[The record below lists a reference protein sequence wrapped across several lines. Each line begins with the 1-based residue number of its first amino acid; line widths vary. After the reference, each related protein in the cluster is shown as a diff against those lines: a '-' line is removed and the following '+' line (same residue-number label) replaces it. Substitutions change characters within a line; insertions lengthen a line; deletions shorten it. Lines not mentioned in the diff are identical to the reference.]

1 MALEDD
7 FKELL
12 GEQPAAAAVTEAEA
26 AEEQRILMMNAV
38 GSWLSQHLREDAAF
52 NHSINAVLALRN
64 GLNCM
69 MRGILVYA
77 GNCKEPLTWEQQSYL
92 LPCLQQIVAEMT
104 ETNADPACVIP
115 GLQNHVV
122 PQLQQ
127 FDQML
132 WQLRQQETLALPGCT
147 LLATRD
153 TPVCLLGTA
162 AALAE
167 FTKQLSLQLQ
177 SEVNK
182 PLMTLWLGR
191 DPAHN
196 DRVCN
201 NRARILQVGCHVWQ
215 GLLTKPDH
223 LQVFIR
229 TNQAKLARE
238 VDLIVGE
245 SAQGLAAVASP
256 QGLCRQVKKF
266 SKHLHGRLP
275 WQIYCWQT
283 EDTGLKLPTAEA
295 LPGIQALYVTVSAEG
310 QLVVVPLP

>member
-1 MALEDD
+1 MAIEED
-7 FKELL
+7 FQELL
-12 GEQPAAAAVTEAEA
+12 GEQPSPVNAEAAA
-26 AEEQRILMMNAV
+26 AEEQRVQRMHEIGV
-38 GSWLSQHLREDAAF
+38 WLARHLKEDAAF
-52 NHSINAVLALRN
+52 KHSINAVLALRN

-69 MRGILVYA
+69 MRGMLVYA
-77 GNCKEPLTWEQQSYL
+77 GNCADPLTRQQQAYL
-92 LPCLQQIVAEMT
+92 LPCLNQIVTEMT
-104 ETNADPACVIP
+104 EANADPACVIP

-132 WQLRQQETLALPGCT
+132 WQLRQQETLQLPGCQ
-147 LLATRD
+147 LVATRD
-153 TPVCLLGTA
+153 TPVCLLGTEP
-162 AALAE
+162 ALAE
-167 FTKQLSLQLQ
+167 FTRLLSLQLQ
-177 SEVNK
+177 SESSK

-191 DPAHN
+191 DPAHA
-196 DRVCN
+196 DRACN
-201 NRARILQVGCHVWQ
+201 NRARLIQVGCQVWQ

-238 VDLIVGE
+238 VDLIVSE
-245 SAQGLAAVASP
+245 AAQGLAAVASP

-266 SKHLHGRLP
+266 SKHLHGRMP

-295 LPGIQALYVTVSAEG
+295 LSGIQALYVTLTDDGRLS
-310 QLVVVPLP
+310 VVPLP